1 MGGFGGYYNGPIA
14 KAANDTPPVD
24 PLTQPLPC
32 EAPPTW
38 KGRLDRVAWVLEHFT
53 PGEMHELFKIA
64 HDAKGVR
71 YSNVLRVTE
80 KERKALEGTK

>member
-1 MGGFGGYYNGPIA
+1 MGSGHIP
-14 KAANDTPPVD
+14 KPSDETPPVD

-32 EAPPTW
+32 GAPLTW

-80 KERKALEGTK
+80 KERKALERTK